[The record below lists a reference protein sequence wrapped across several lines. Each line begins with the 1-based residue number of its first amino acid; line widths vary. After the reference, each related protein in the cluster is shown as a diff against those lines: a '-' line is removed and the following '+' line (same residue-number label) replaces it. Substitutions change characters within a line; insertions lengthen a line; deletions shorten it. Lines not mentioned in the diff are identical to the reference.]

1 MARVTRLHAPI
12 YKVPY
17 GFMWGLF
24 VLRHI
29 LTIVRM
35 LPNDSHPGS
44 ASAKYRDVLLPR
56 VKLSE

>member
-29 LTIVRM
+29 LTIVR
-35 LPNDSHPGS
+35 DSHPGS